1 MTHTLNDID
10 NEFDENVRSEDELNL
25 SILLL
30 RDSDLWRGGTHSRNL
45 QILIIQQILLLTRH
59 LRYLKIFEP
68 RDGVY

>member
-1 MTHTLNDID
+1 MLNDID
-10 NEFDENVRSEDELNL
+10 NEFDENVRSEDELYL

-30 RDSDLWRGGTHSRNL
+30 RDSDLWRGGTHSRNF

-59 LRYLKIFEP
+59 YEIFEP